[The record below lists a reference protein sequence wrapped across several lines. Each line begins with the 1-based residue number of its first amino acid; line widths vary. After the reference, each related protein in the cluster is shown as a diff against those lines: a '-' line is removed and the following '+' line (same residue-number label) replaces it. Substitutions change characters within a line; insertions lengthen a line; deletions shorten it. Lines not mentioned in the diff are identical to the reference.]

1 MKNLFT
7 LIVLVTQITWG
18 QMPPAVQQDL
28 MNFEPG
34 ELIVKLKD
42 NVDAGVTYA
51 ENGKAMSSF
60 NIGELL
66 GIEDK
71 IESSSVMF
79 HQKAIEA
86 SIVNKEKMKAVY
98 AAKGMQLIQ

>member
-1 MKNLFT
+1 MKKLLILFV
-7 LIVLVTQITWG
+7 LISQVTWG

-42 NVDAGVTYA
+42 NVDANVTYA

-66 GIEDK
+66 GIEEK
-71 IESSSVMF
+71 IESSR
-79 HQKAIEA
+79 KI
-86 SIVNKEKMKAVY
+86 IIKK
-98 AAKGMQLIQ
+98 

>member
-1 MKNLFT
+1 
-7 LIVLVTQITWG
+7 
-18 QMPPAVQQDL
+18 

-86 SIVNKEKMKAVY
+86 SVLNSQKMKAVY
-98 AAKGMQLIQ
+98 LSKGMTNPKGATNDEKHLCFKNLECAGKYSNVN

>member
-1 MKNLFT
+1 
-7 LIVLVTQITWG
+7 
-18 QMPPAVQQDL
+18 

-86 SIVNKEKMKAVY
+86 SVLNSQKMKAVY
-98 AAKGMQLIQ
+98 LSKGMTNPKGSTNDEKHICFKNFERAGEYSNVN

>member
-1 MKNLFT
+1 MKLIDKFIFYSISLFLFT
-7 LIVLVTQITWG
+7 NILLAQT
-18 QMPPAVQQDL
+18 PPAVQQDL

-42 NVDAGVTYA
+42 NVDANVTYA

-66 GIEDK
+66 GISDK
-71 IESSSVMF
+71 VASSSVMF
-79 HQKAIEA
+79 HQKGIEA
-86 SIVNKEKMKAVY
+86 SITNSL
-98 AAKGMQLIQ
+98 G

>member
-1 MKNLFT
+1 MKLIDKFIFYCISLFLFT
-7 LIVLVTQITWG
+7 NILLAQT
-18 QMPPAVQQDL
+18 PPAVQQDL

-42 NVDAGVTYA
+42 NVDANVTYA

-66 GIEDK
+66 GISDK
-71 IESSSVMF
+71 V
-79 HQKAIEA
+79 A
-86 SIVNKEKMKAVY
+86 
-98 AAKGMQLIQ
+98 

>member
-1 MKNLFT
+1 MKRLAI
-7 LIVLVTQITWG
+7 LIILISQLIYSQT
-18 QMPPAVQQDL
+18 PPAVQQDL

-42 NVDAGVTYA
+42 NVEAGVTYA
-51 ENGKAMSSF
+51 ENGKAISSF

-71 IESSSVMF
+71 ITEQTHV
-79 HQKAIEA
+79 
-86 SIVNKEKMKAVY
+86 
-98 AAKGMQLIQ
+98 